1 MKTVSVL
8 PGLGRRL
15 LASTLSALIVI
26 QPIALRAQEA
36 GVAPNGVPMVNI
48 VTPNDAGLS
57 HNKYDSFNVG
67 TPGLILNNN
76 NQDVGL
82 SQLGGVV
89 PGNPNLATSGPAS
102 VILNEVTGTS
112 RSLLEG
118 MVEVH
123 GAQADVII
131 ANPNGV
137 TCNGCGF
144 LNTPRTTLTTGL
156 PEIGADGRLMGFRVE
171 RGDVLI
177 GDKGANLGG
186 VSVFDIVSRRI
197 SVNGPVLAGGELN
210 LIAGR
215 NAYDYASG
223 LVTPL
228 GSDGEEP
235 GIAID
240 SSLLGGMYA
249 GKIKVISTDQGAG
262 VRMSGQMAANA
273 GAMSLSAD
281 GKLTL
286 GKARATQTISAR
298 STRNVVEVTSTLF
311 SDEAIALEGLKGV
324 ALRDGAPV
332 AASGDVS
339 LKGEAVSL
347 GEGALAAS
355 GTAADGTQGTSGTL
369 SVEAQRVDV
378 RAGQLAGAGRLSVT
392 ANELLINR
400 ASDDGVTALRS
411 RGDMI
416 LSAERIAA
424 LNANVTAAGDLTLRS
439 DAALA
444 LENGRYASGGTL
456 LAQAASL
463 TSTASLAALGSATLA
478 STDGA
483 LSQDGE
489 VSANGGVSLTSAG
502 NMTVT
507 GRTVSA
513 STLSLV
519 STGALTTGSGAV
531 VAADG
536 KVTVSAASIHN
547 DGIIGGQSTAAGNGL
562 EVTSLGALENAGTLS
577 SRSDALITAGGPLS
591 SSGTIAAT
599 GALKLDASGSTLS
612 STGTIN
618 GGTVAVEAGSF
629 LSRGSLVAYAGAL
642 DVTSAGALELGTE
655 TLAQGPVTL
664 ATDGATL
671 FGGRLVSAGLLSLGG
686 VSGELAGAVTVASG
700 ASVNGGAGVSFKAAS
715 LVNEGA
721 LGSSGGALDLALS
734 GNLDNTGLLY
744 GGTDLA
750 ILLDGTLT
758 NVNADI
764 LAERNLTI
772 AGRSGTRA
780 AAIVNRSGTIE
791 AVSGNMALEAG
802 TITNSRDGLVVTT
815 ETTSTSSTSGNTTTT
830 VETTR
835 EKATA
840 NGPAGQILAGG
851 ALTVSAGTLTNSY
864 SQIAS
869 GGDMTL
875 AAATVVNE
883 GRDLI
888 ETVVTEAVTQHSERY
903 CARRVLGVCLSRKT
917 RYWTTTDTDT
927 ASSTYDQVFGT
938 IVAGGDLD
946 ADVTGFLTNNAVR
959 EGAGQIGLAS
969 GERAL
974 DPALVDASTAARDFA
989 EAGSLDISID
999 GLIGR
1004 EATFEQAQNP
1014 DAPFLIE
1021 TRSEFVDLSKYLS
1034 SDYFLSRVGNYDPA
1048 AIERRFGDAYAEFR
1062 LIREQIFNQTGT
1074 LDLGLGLDPI
1084 ELMRQLYD
1092 NALAVQGDL
1101 QLTPGLALT
1110 KEQAAA
1116 LTRDIVWL
1124 EKRLV
1129 NGQEVLV
1136 PRLYL
1141 AAVRSST
1148 QVASAQI
1155 RAGGDTTLVAGGVA
1169 NSGLIATQG
1178 DLRIDTDF
1186 STVNEGGS
1194 LFAGA
1199 DIIIDAGSLFA
1210 NRSGTVSGGT
1220 VVINADMVA
1229 NDTLKQR
1236 DSYFNGYADRIQ
1248 QVGRIEARNDLLI
1261 NASGS
1266 ILSEGGRFAGGED
1279 LVLTAGDAVEISAL
1293 QLERSRDDTI
1303 KGGYDRASSVT
1314 HTLAELSAGGAMLV
1328 DAGGN
1333 LTLAGAELE
1342 ARRTVTLD
1350 AGGNL
1355 AIISVQ
1361 DQFSRDLKLDI
1372 KTSGL
1377 LGTETNI
1384 RRQAAGTGTRRTTI
1398 TAGEDIAV
1406 ISRDGNIALGAA
1418 RLQSGGETRIEAE
1431 NGQVALLTT
1440 TDQSYR
1446 HDSKREEDLLWW
1458 NSRDQGQLSET
1469 IAHVEIEA
1477 GGGVKIDAGN
1487 GIIVEYHKT
1496 GSFEASIEQLA
1507 AQPGLAWVGELRND
1521 PALAG
1526 KVDWQAVETRFEQW
1540 DYKEQGLTEAGAA
1553 LVTLVATALTAGSGG
1568 LTASLSS
1575 SLATSLGVAGNVA
1588 LEAALQAGVQAL
1600 INKTAVALV
1609 NNRGN
1614 LGDALEELGSSAT
1627 LRSLVTSMV
1636 TAGLTA
1642 HLMDVSGIGQS
1653 LPRTAPMADRILRE
1667 AQRNL
1672 IKATVNAS
1680 VETVIQGGD
1689 FGDNLMSALRLAA
1702 ADMVGKVAA
1711 EEIGQ
1716 AKFNGD
1722 IGTSAQLIAHAALG
1736 CATGAI
1742 QSGDCAGGA
1751 AGGVAGELVAQIQL
1765 QAWVRDKLEQAE
1777 SLRGQTLTAQE
1788 AMMIRALLESDFERF
1803 RAKGVDV
1810 ARLAGGLA
1818 AALAG
1823 GDVDT
1828 GANTGGNAAENN
1840 AIPLIVWGMILVGGY
1855 VVGVGEGDPLEGL
1868 ARIGAGD
1875 DPLSQAMAYGVEQ
1888 GVSLAM
1894 EHYPDQT
1901 VAVLEVLEVV
1911 GGAVDATVIYIDE
1924 ATGQRI
1930 SKRWNELDPRLQN
1943 QLKGGTAVVS
1953 IFLPSGSINVLK
1965 RLKLAKETGRV
1976 DEVLG
1981 GANRVPDGWRPVSGV
1996 GAQINAPAG
2005 FKTYRTIDGDL
2016 VHVSPGGLVYGA
2028 DPKFGN
2034 RVDHVLD
2041 HTAPNPNKPVH
2052 SVFNVQG
2059 DDALK
2064 LVDEAWSNRTGAG
2077 TLQANGN
2084 RTWTVDLGRAIGTNG
2099 QTSVQIVV
2107 RDGTSEIITA
2117 YPK

>member
-1 MKTVSVL
+1 MAERSSRFRRTVTGLGSKTVSVL

-36 GVAPNGVPMVNI
+36 GAAPNGVPMVNI

-102 VILNEVTGTS
+102 VILNEVTGTN

-118 MVEVH
+118 MVEVY

-156 PEIGADGRLMGFRVE
+156 PEIGADGRLTGFRVE

-177 GDKGANLGG
+177 GEKGANLGS

-197 SVNGPVLAGGELN
+197 SVNGPVLSGGELN

-249 GKIKVISTDQGAG
+249 GKIKVISTDRGAG

-286 GKARATQTISAR
+286 GKARATQTITAR
-298 STRNVVEVTSTLF
+298 STRDVVEVTSTLF
-311 SDEAIALEGLKGV
+311 SDEAIALEGMKGV
-324 ALRDGAPV
+324 TLRDGALV
-332 AASGDVS
+332 AATGDVS
-339 LKGEAVSL
+339 LRGSAVTL

-369 SVEAQRVDV
+369 SVEADTVDV

-392 ANELLINR
+392 AKELLINR

-424 LNANVTAAGDLTLRS
+424 LNANVTAAGDITLRS

-444 LENGRYASGGTL
+444 LEKGRYASGGDL

-478 STDGA
+478 STSGA
-483 LSQDGE
+483 LKQNGE
-489 VSANGGVSLTSAG
+489 ISANGGVSLTSAADMAV
-502 NMTVT
+502 N

-513 STLSLV
+513 STLSLL
-519 STGALTTGSGAV
+519 SAGALTTGSGAV
-531 VAADG
+531 IAADG
-536 KVTVSAASIHN
+536 KVTISAASIRN

-562 EVTSLGALENAGTLS
+562 EVTSLGALENTGTLS
-577 SRSDALITAGGPLS
+577 SRSDALVTAGGALS
-591 SSGTIAAT
+591 NSGTMAAT
-599 GALKLDASGSTLS
+599 GALALSASGSTLT

-618 GGTVAVEAGSF
+618 GGTVTVDAGSF

-642 DVTSAGALELGTE
+642 NLTSAGALELRGE

-671 FGGRLVSAGLLSLGG
+671 FGGRLVSAGLLTLEGI
-686 VSGELAGAVTVASG
+686 SGELAGAVRVASS
-700 ASVNGGAGVSFKAAS
+700 ASVNGGAGVSLKAAS

-721 LGSSGGALDLALS
+721 LGSSGGALNLALS

-772 AGRSGTRA
+772 AGRSATRA
-780 AAIVNRSGTIE
+780 AAIDNRSATIE
-791 AVSGNMALEAG
+791 AVSGNMALAAG
-802 TITNSRDGLVVTT
+802 TITNRRDGLVVTT
-815 ETTSTSSTSGNTTTT
+815 ETTRTTSTSGNTTTT
-830 VETTR
+830 VETSR

-840 NGPAGQILAGG
+840 NGPAGQILTGG
-851 ALTVSAGTLTNSY
+851 TLTVSADTLTNSY

-875 AAATVVNE
+875 AATTVVNE

-888 ETVVTEAVTQHSERY
+888 ETVVTENVTQHSQRY
-903 CARRVLGVCLSRKT
+903 CARRILGICISRKT

-938 IVAGGDLD
+938 IVAGGDLN
-946 ADVTGFLTNNAVR
+946 ADVTGFLTNSAVR
-959 EGAGQIGLAS
+959 EAAGQIGLAS
-969 GERAL
+969 GDRAL
-974 DPALVDASTAARDFA
+974 DPALVEASTAARDFA
-989 EAGSLDISID
+989 ETGSLDISID

-1004 EATFEQAQNP
+1004 EATFETAQSP

-1034 SDYFLSRVGNYDPA
+1034 SDYFLSRTPDYDPA

-1074 LDLGLGLDPI
+1074 LDLGLGLDPMA
-1084 ELMRQLYD
+1084 LMRQLYD

-1101 QLTPGLALT
+1101 QLTPGVALT

-1116 LTRDIVWL
+1116 LTQDIVWL
-1124 EKRLV
+1124 EKRRV

-1155 RAGGDTTLVAGGVA
+1155 RAGGDTTLAAGGVA
-1169 NSGLIATQG
+1169 NSGLIATAG

-1220 VVINADMVA
+1220 VVINADIVA

-1236 DSYFNGYADRIQ
+1236 DTYFNGYADRIQ

-1303 KGGYDRASSVT
+1303 KGGYDRASSLT
-1314 HTLAELSAGGAMLV
+1314 HTLAELSAGGSILV

-1384 RRQAAGTGTRRTTI
+1384 RRQASGTETRRTTLL
-1398 TAGEDIAV
+1398 AGEDIAI

-1507 AQPGLAWVGELRND
+1507 AQPGLSWVGELRND

-1614 LGDALEELGSSAT
+1614 LGGALEELGSSAT

-1642 HLMDVSGIGQS
+1642 HLMDVSGIGANLDPQ
-1653 LPRTAPMADRILRE
+1653 APLADRIVQDL
-1667 AQRNL
+1667 QRGL
-1672 IKATVNAS
+1672 IRAS
-1680 VETVIQGGD
+1680 VTAGVEATINGQPLGD
-1689 FGDNLMSALRLAA
+1689 ALISALRQQAA
-1702 ADMVGKVAA
+1702 LVLGETLA
-1711 EEIGQ
+1711 EEIGAAVHEGGMQ
-1716 AKFNGD
+1716 RLP
-1722 IGTSAQLIAHAALG
+1722 QLIAHAAVG
-1736 CATGAI
+1736 CLTGSVATG
-1742 QSGDCAGGA
+1742 DCKGGA
-1751 AGGVAGELVAQIQL
+1751 AGAFAGELTADAISAMIEDDLREAFARGTLSEAEAEHMV
-1765 QAWVRDKLEQAE
+1765 LEWRE
-1777 SLRGQTLTAQE
+1777 S
-1788 AMMIRALLESDFERF
+1788 
-1803 RAKGVDV
+1803 GVNV

-1828 GANTGGNAAENN
+1828 GADAGGNAAENN
-1840 AIPLIVWGMILVGGY
+1840 AFWIPVIAVIVLALEVTDKVLLAKDAVDISMAVYACNGG
-1855 VVGVGEGDPLEGL
+1855 DT
-1868 ARIGAGD
+1868 AAC
-1875 DPLSQAMAYGVEQ
+1875 SQAEEMAKQAALDAGIELSIGSIVP
-1888 GVSLAM
+1888 GSKA
-1894 EHYPDQT
+1894 
-1901 VAVLEVLEVV
+1901 
-1911 GGAVDATVIYIDE
+1911 GADLIRWVRKNADADTLRTIDR
-1924 ATGQRI
+1924 AA
-1930 SKRWNELDPRLQN
+1930 DAA
-1943 QLKGGTAVVS
+1943 GGTAVS
-1953 IFLPSGSINVLK
+1953 P
-1965 RLKLAKETGRV
+1965 GRV
-1976 DEVLG
+1976 
-1981 GANRVPDGWRPVSGV
+1981 VSVDDIPGV
-1996 GAQINAPAG
+1996 GPTPGRGGFSDWFDSLSADDFAAYWSNPA
-2005 FKTYRTIDGDL
+2005 TRTKMQRML
-2016 VHVSPGGLVYGA
+2016 REPGGFHEWAMVSRADKFHNWGFSARDIWSFRTSTQNLTWINPQTGLPGRHGGHGSGA
-2028 DPKFGN
+2028 FHHELSQLIDSSNNVGELRSGLISLSHRWN
-2034 RVDHVLD
+2034 I
-2041 HTAPNPNKPVH
+2041 PNLP
-2052 SVFNVQG
+2052 
-2059 DDALK
+2059 DII
-2064 LVDEAWSNRTGAG
+2064 
-2077 TLQANGN
+2077 
-2084 RTWTVDLGRAIGTNG
+2084 GR
-2099 QTSVQIVV
+2099 
-2107 RDGTSEIITA
+2107 
-2117 YPK
+2117 